1 MNSASRNSGTAV
13 DVNSTLSILSTI
25 YLGVIGAAVFI
36 VQPGFVQGMVESLG
50 FSEQQA
56 GFIASAEVWGIA
68 ATSILLAFW
77 APRFN
82 WVKFLNVSLL
92 LFVGGN
98 LASLTTGD
106 LTSFG
111 LLRFIVGLG
120 SGGLISLTF
129 TVMGL
134 TRFPDRNLGYLII
147 GVLIYSAF
155 SLWVMPTALA
165 TIGLS
170 GIIVFFALVGASG
183 WFCLRH
189 MPESGEAHYPALTD
203 SVDISTGLRVTAV
216 LAMFIYF
223 LAIGGT
229 WAYLFLIGLNAGINE
244 QEVANG
250 LFMSQLSGIVGAL
263 IVAVAAHRLGRTSLL
278 TVGVPGGG
286 MILLVLFGQFSAL
299 TYAVAVCIYCF
310 AWNMCHPLLLASM
323 ASFER
328 TGRVVHYAVA
338 AQMSG
343 LAIGPAGAAAL
354 LLEDDYSQVLWAGIV
369 LFFVAYLLLLA
380 PLLNHRR
387 LMRER
392 SLA

>member
-1 MNSASRNSGTAV
+1 MNAASHNSSPTV

-36 VQPGFVQGMVESLG
+36 VQPGFVQGMVASFR

-68 ATSILLAFW
+68 ATAVLLAFF

-82 WVKFLNVSLL
+82 WIKFLNVSLL

-98 LASLTTGD
+98 LVSLTTND
-106 LTSFG
+106 LTFFG
-111 LLRFIVGLG
+111 LFRFFVGLG
-120 SGGLISLTF
+120 AGGLISLTF

-134 TRFPDRNLGYLII
+134 TKFPDRNLGYLII

-155 SLWVMPTALA
+155 SLWVMPKALA
-165 TIGLS
+165 TIGLK
-170 GIIVFFALVGASG
+170 GIIVFFAVFGASG
-183 WFCLRH
+183 WFCLRY
-189 MPESGEAHYPALTD
+189 MPHSGEDHHPAEAD
-203 SVDISTGLRVTAV
+203 SVDISIGLRVTAV

-250 LFMSQLSGIVGAL
+250 LFLSQLCGIGGAF
-263 IVAVAAHRLGRTSLL
+263 IVVVAAHRLGRTLL
-278 TVGVPGGG
+278 LAVGVLGGG
-286 MILLVLFGQFSAL
+286 MILFVLFGQFSAL
-299 TYAVAVCIYCF
+299 IYAVAVCVYCF
-310 AWNMCHPLLLASM
+310 AWNMSHPLLLASM

-328 TGRVVHYAVA
+328 KGRVVHYAIAV
-338 AQMSG
+338 QMLG
-343 LAIGPAGAAAL
+343 LAIGPAGAASL
-354 LLEDDYSQVLWAGIV
+354 LLEGDYSQVIWAGII
-369 LFFVAYLLLLA
+369 LFIVAYLLLLP
-380 PLLNHRR
+380 PLLNHHRQ
-387 LMRER
+387 MRER
-392 SLA
+392 NLA

>member
-1 MNSASRNSGTAV
+1 MNSASRNSSPAV
-13 DVNSTLSILSTI
+13 NVNSTLSILSTI

-68 ATSILLAFW
+68 ATSVLLAFR

-147 GVLIYSAF
+147 GVLIYSAC

-165 TIGLS
+165 TIGLD
-170 GIIVFFALVGASG
+170 GIIVFFALFGASG

-189 MPESGEAHYPALTD
+189 MPESGAAHYPAVAD

-250 LFMSQLSGIVGAL
+250 LFLSQLSGIVGAL

-310 AWNMCHPLLLASM
+310 AWNMSHPLLLASM

-328 TGRVVHYAVA
+328 KGRVVHYAVA

-369 LFFVAYLLLLA
+369 LFFVAYLLLLP
-380 PLLNHRR
+380 PLLTHRR

-392 SLA
+392 NLA

>member
-1 MNSASRNSGTAV
+1 MHAASHNSSPSV

-50 FSEQQA
+50 FSERQA

-134 TRFPDRNLGYLII
+134 TRYPDRNLGYLII

-165 TIGLS
+165 TIGLN
-170 GIIVFFALVGASG
+170 GIIFFFALFGASG

-189 MPESGEAHYPALTD
+189 MPESGTEHYPAMAD
-203 SVDISTGLRVTAV
+203 SVDVSTGLRVMAV
-216 LAMFIYF
+216 LAMFVYF

-229 WAYLFLIGLNAGINE
+229 WAYLFLIGLNAGVNE

-250 LFMSQLSGIVGAL
+250 LFLSQLSGIAGAL
-263 IVAVAAHRLGRTSLL
+263 IVALAAHRLGRTSLL

-328 TGRVVHYAVA
+328 KGRVVHYAVA

-354 LLEDDYSQVLWAGIV
+354 LLEDDYSQVLRAGIV
-369 LFFVAYLLLLA
+369 LFFAAYLLLLP

>member
-1 MNSASRNSGTAV
+1 MNAVFHNSHPAV
-13 DVNSTLSILSTI
+13 DVNSTRSIISTI
-25 YLGVIGAAVFI
+25 YLAVIGAAVFI
-36 VQPGFVQGMVESLG
+36 VQPGFVQGMVEALG

-56 GFIASAEVWGIA
+56 GFIASTEVWGIA
-68 ATSILLAFW
+68 ATSVFLAFW

-82 WVKFLNVSLL
+82 WVKFLNVSLI

-98 LASLTTGD
+98 LASLTAND
-106 LTSFG
+106 LTTFG
-111 LLRFIVGLG
+111 LSRFFVGLG

-155 SLWVMPTALA
+155 SLWVMPAALA
-165 TIGLS
+165 TIGLE
-170 GIIVFFALVGASG
+170 GIIVFFAVFAAGG

-189 MPESGEAHYPALTD
+189 MPESGEEHQPAEAE
-203 SVDISTGLRVTAV
+203 SVDISIGLRVAAV
-216 LAMFIYF
+216 FAMFIYF

-250 LFMSQLSGIVGAL
+250 LFLSQLSGIVGAL

-278 TVGVPGGG
+278 TIGVPGGG
-286 MILLVLFGQFSAL
+286 MILLILVGQFSAL
-299 TYAVAVCIYCF
+299 MYALAVCIYCL

-354 LLEDDYSQVLWAGIV
+354 LLEGDYSRILWAGIV
-369 LFFVAYLLLLA
+369 LFFIAYLLLLP
-380 PLLNHRR
+380 PLLHHRR
-387 LMRER
+387 LMKER
-392 SLA
+392 GLA

>member
-1 MNSASRNSGTAV
+1 MNSASRNSSPAV
-13 DVNSTLSILSTI
+13 DVNSTVSILSTI

-50 FSEQQA
+50 FGEQQA

-68 ATSILLAFW
+68 ATSVLLAFW

-134 TRFPDRNLGYLII
+134 TRFPERNLGYLII
-147 GVLIYSAF
+147 GVLIYSAC

-165 TIGLS
+165 AIGLN
-170 GIIVFFALVGASG
+170 GIIVFFALFGASG

-189 MPESGEAHYPALTD
+189 MPESGEAHYPAVAD

-250 LFMSQLSGIVGAL
+250 LFLSQLSGIAGAL
-263 IVAVAAHRLGRTSLL
+263 IVTVAAHRLGRTSLL

-299 TYAVAVCIYCF
+299 TYVVAVCIYCF
-310 AWNMCHPLLLASM
+310 AWNMSHPLLLASM

-328 TGRVVHYAVA
+328 KGRVVHYAVA

-354 LLEDDYSQVLWAGIV
+354 LLEDDYSQVLRAGIV